1 MIVWGM
7 CPARITFCV
16 AGLPKGL
23 TCLYFMWVPGCPC
36 WGRMESKGS
45 TKPNTHTHTHT
56 HTHAHTHTL
65 SFYFFK
71 KRESGFHGNLTT
83 YRSEASKLTFFH
95 VNRVSPP
102 TCFSSAPKCSV
113 GFPLAQSLR
122 VHSLLYRPHTPPS
135 SGARE
140 LRGGN

>member
-45 TKPNTHTHTHT
+45 TKLNITGEKTEAQNGQATY
-56 HTHAHTHTL
+56 L
-65 SFYFFK
+65 RFY
-71 KRESGFHGNLTT
+71 TT
-83 YRSEASKLTFFH
+83 VTNDRAKIQAQALMSAEEGVILEGEA
-95 VNRVSPP
+95 P
-102 TCFSSAPKCSV
+102 
-113 GFPLAQSLR
+113 
-122 VHSLLYRPHTPPS
+122 
-135 SGARE
+135 
-140 LRGGN
+140 